1 MSIFYGKYFEKYII
15 YIENYKLLCYPFK
28 LCRVCCIQYGTDK
41 KIKDDERKGK
51 YIMLLTDVA
60 KVAEA
65 AKNKAELCNN
75 HFGKYFMRAVMAGFY
90 IVVATILSNVSAAVL
105 YSTYPQFGKLLG
117 AFLFSLAIVLVVFL
131 NGELFTGNNF
141 VMAVGVYNKT
151 VSVKDMVK
159 VWVVSYVGNFVGA
172 FLLSAMFVYS
182 KASHAIMV
190 DYYNSFIYSKISAGV
205 PELLLR
211 GILCNF
217 LVCMAVLVGT
227 KLKSESGKLI
237 IMFCIIMSF
246 VVAGFEHCI
255 ANMSTFSI
263 GYMLLG
269 NIGTVAVI
277 KSMIVVTIGNI
288 LGGAVLLG
296 VPVHVMKAEH

>member
-131 NGELFTGNNF
+131 
-141 VMAVGVYNKT
+141 M
-151 VSVKDMVK
+151 
-159 VWVVSYVGNFVGA
+159 VSYLQV
-172 FLLSAMFVYS
+172 
-182 KASHAIMV
+182 I
-190 DYYNSFIYSKISAGV
+190 IS
-205 PELLLR
+205 LWQ
-211 GILCNF
+211 
-217 LVCMAVLVGT
+217 
-227 KLKSESGKLI
+227 
-237 IMFCIIMSF
+237 
-246 VVAGFEHCI
+246 
-255 ANMSTFSI
+255 
-263 GYMLLG
+263 
-269 NIGTVAVI
+269 
-277 KSMIVVTIGNI
+277 
-288 LGGAVLLG
+288 
-296 VPVHVMKAEH
+296 

>member
-1 MSIFYGKYFEKYII
+1 MSIFYGKYFQKYII
-15 YIENYKLLCYPFK
+15 SLENYKLLCYPFK
-28 LCRVCCIQYGTDK
+28 LCHVCCIQYDTDK

-75 HFGKYFMRAVMAGFY
+75 HFGKYFMRAVM
-90 IVVATILSNVSAAVL
+90 AAVL

-172 FLLSAMFVYS
+172 ILLSAMFVYS

-190 DYYNSFIYSKISAGV
+190 DYYNSFIYTKISAGL
-205 PELLLR
+205 PELLLK

-269 NIGTVAVI
+269 NIGTASVI

-296 VPVHVMKAEH
+296 VPVQVMKAEH

>member
-1 MSIFYGKYFEKYII
+1 
-15 YIENYKLLCYPFK
+15 
-28 LCRVCCIQYGTDK
+28 
-41 KIKDDERKGK
+41 
-51 YIMLLTDVA
+51 MLLTDVK

-117 AFLFSLAIVLVVFL
+117 
-131 NGELFTGNNF
+131 
-141 VMAVGVYNKT
+141 VYNKT

-182 KASHAIMV
+182 KASHVIMV

-211 GILCNF
+211 GVLCNF

-296 VPVHVMKAEH
+296 VPVQVMKAEH

>member
-1 MSIFYGKYFEKYII
+1 M
-15 YIENYKLLCYPFK
+15 L
-28 LCRVCCIQYGTDK
+28 
-41 KIKDDERKGK
+41 RKWQK
-51 YIMLLTDVA
+51 Q
-60 KVAEA
+60 

-172 FLLSAMFVYS
+172 FLLSAMFEYI
-182 KASHAIMV
+182 K
-190 DYYNSFIYSKISAGV
+190 
-205 PELLLR
+205 LL
-211 GILCNF
+211 
-217 LVCMAVLVGT
+217 
-227 KLKSESGKLI
+227 
-237 IMFCIIMSF
+237 
-246 VVAGFEHCI
+246 
-255 ANMSTFSI
+255 
-263 GYMLLG
+263 
-269 NIGTVAVI
+269 
-277 KSMIVVTIGNI
+277 
-288 LGGAVLLG
+288 
-296 VPVHVMKAEH
+296 